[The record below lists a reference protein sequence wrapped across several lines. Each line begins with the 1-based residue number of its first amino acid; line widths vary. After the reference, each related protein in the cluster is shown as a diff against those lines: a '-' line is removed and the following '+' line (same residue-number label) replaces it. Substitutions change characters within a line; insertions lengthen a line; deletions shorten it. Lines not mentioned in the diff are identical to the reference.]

1 MPTNNSRGLQ
11 EKIGRVEGHN
21 FRGFEDY
28 KLISVKKS
36 KTFELS
42 NDVTE
47 LKQNSKALLGRV
59 EVSYCRNGRQSAS
72 SKTS

>member
-1 MPTNNSRGLQ
+1 MSTNNSLGLQ
-11 EKIGRVEGHN
+11 EKIGQVEGHN
-21 FRGFEDY
+21 FRNFEQPFQDY

-42 NDVTE
+42 NDFE

-59 EVSYCRNGRQSAS
+59 EVSYSRHQ
-72 SKTS
+72 